1 MRLGGKSSAVKI
13 IMNTKTS
20 FIGSWLVS
28 EYLYTPA
35 GEYVGVIHQ
44 RRQLIPKDDIIRV
57 MQHCEPVKANANLSE
72 HAKNTLEIMNKR
84 VGEFVFDLKLVG
96 KARHYLGEDV
106 IGGGFSWR
114 DGILTA
120 RGLWPR
126 FGYNFTSFSILLN
139 PTRQV
144 TGGKFFIANQ
154 EVATIVGAAVPES
167 EGYPELMDT
176 RISGNYKGERF
187 SISPDGELLETMQ
200 ITANETTFT
209 DKDGMRGNEKKY
221 GALTE
226 IETVD
231 APGQTTSAIE
241 VVDNA
246 SGSIA
251 GIWKTFR
258 DEKLS
263 RVQVCIL
270 TADNR
275 PQTSVSGLL
284 PIVKEK

>member
-1 MRLGGKSSAVKI
+1 
-13 IMNTKTS
+13 MNTKTS
-20 FIGSWLVS
+20 FIGNWLVS
-28 EYLYTPA
+28 EYLYTPT
-35 GEYVGVIHQ
+35 GEYAGVIHQ
-44 RRQLIPKDDIIRV
+44 RRQLIPNDDVIRV
-57 MQHCEPVKANANLSE
+57 VQYCEPVKTTNHISE
-72 HAKNTLEIMNKR
+72 QTQKVVDVMNKR
-84 VGEFVFDLKLVG
+84 VGEFIFDLKLVG

-114 DGILTA
+114 DGVLTA
-120 RGLWPR
+120 KGLWPR

-144 TGGKFFIANQ
+144 TGGKFFVANQ
-154 EVATIVGAAVPES
+154 EVATIVGVAVPENQ
-167 EGYPELMDT
+167 GYPELVDAK
-176 RISGNYKGERF
+176 ISGDYKGERF
-187 SISPDGELLETMQ
+187 LISPQGELLETLE

-209 DKDGMRGNEKKY
+209 EKDGMRGNEKKY

-226 IETVD
+226 TETVD
-231 APGQTTSAIE
+231 APSQTTSAIE

-263 RVQVCIL
+263 QVYVYIL
-270 TADNR
+270 KK
-275 PQTSVSGLL
+275 Q
-284 PIVKEK
+284 

>member
-1 MRLGGKSSAVKI
+1 
-13 IMNTKTS
+13 MNTKTS
-20 FIGSWLVS
+20 FIGNWLVS

-44 RRQLIPKDDIIRV
+44 RRQLIPKDDVIRV
-57 MQHCEPVKANANLSE
+57 VQHCEPVKATANLSE
-72 HAKNTLEIMNKR
+72 HAKDTLEIMNQR

-114 DGILTA
+114 DGVLTA
-120 RGLWPR
+120 RGLWTR

-139 PTRQV
+139 PARQV

-167 EGYPELMDT
+167 EGYPELIDA

-187 SISPDGELLETMQ
+187 SISPDGELLETME
-200 ITANETTFT
+200 ITANETTFA
-209 DKDGMRGNEKKY
+209 DKDGMRGNEKNY
-221 GALTE
+221 GALRET
-226 IETVD
+226 ETVD

-241 VVDNA
+241 VVDSA

-263 RVQVCIL
+263 RVQVYLL
-270 TADNR
+270 TADNS
-275 PQTSVSGLL
+275 PQTAVNGQP

>member
-1 MRLGGKSSAVKI
+1 
-13 IMNTKTS
+13 MNNQPSTSS

-28 EYLYTPA
+28 EYVYTPS
-35 GEYVGVIHQ
+35 GEYVGVINQ
-44 RRQLIPKDDIIRV
+44 RRQLIPNDDVIRV
-57 MQHCEPVKANANLSE
+57 IQHCEPVKVTTELSE
-72 HAKNTLEIMNKR
+72 KAKDTLEIMNKR
-84 VGEFVFDLKLVG
+84 VGEFIFDLKLVG

-114 DGILTA
+114 DGVLTA
-120 RGLWPR
+120 RGLWTR

-154 EVATIVGAAVPES
+154 EVATIVGVAVPEN
-167 EGYPELMDT
+167 EGYPEMLEGK
-176 RISGNYKGERF
+176 ISGNYKGERYL
-187 SISPDGELLETMQ
+187 ISPDGELLETLE
-200 ITANETTFT
+200 ITADETTFT
-209 DKDGMRGNEKKY
+209 DKEGMRGKEKQY
-221 GALTE
+221 GALLE
-226 IETVD
+226 METVN

-241 VVDNA
+241 VVDHV

-263 RVQVCIL
+263 HVHVYVM
-270 TADNR
+270 TADDR
-275 PQTSVSGLL
+275 PQTIKTSQPSMVGGRSTS
-284 PIVKEK
+284 